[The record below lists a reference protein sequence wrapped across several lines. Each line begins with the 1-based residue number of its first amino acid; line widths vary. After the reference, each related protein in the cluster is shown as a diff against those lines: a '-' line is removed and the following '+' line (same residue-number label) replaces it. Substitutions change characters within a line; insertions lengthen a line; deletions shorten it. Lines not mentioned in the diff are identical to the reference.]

1 MAAAPVLAASILAGD
16 SDMSF
21 LALLFGFTLS
31 ECWRAPAAI
40 LIRDVSPP
48 GLGSAGAALHLCV
61 RNLIGGMG
69 PLGNPLILTLLAV
82 CSDCEFRNITNL
94 ADLCPFLFHPCPF
107 SPPPILTS
115 IRFVPRKS
123 HF

>member
-16 SDMSF
+16 SDKSF
-21 LALLFGFTLS
+21 IALLFGFALA

-48 GLGSAGAALHLCV
+48 GLGSAGAAVHLCV

-69 PLGNPLILTLLAV
+69 PLGEHSPLHTLVGGRLHSQPSTLPV
-82 CSDCEFRNITNL
+82 HCSPSMTQAASAHCQAFCRVL
-94 ADLCPFLFHPCPF
+94 
-107 SPPPILTS
+107 
-115 IRFVPRKS
+115 
-123 HF
+123 